1 MAGFASRVVRGCREA
16 LVIGCIAGFSSVLI
30 DAGHVVCA
38 VIRGESVVETYGCRL
53 VEPYIIPFVCIVGG
67 VLIAL
72 VIRLDISISHRTWH
86 RV

>member
-1 MAGFASRVVRGCREA
+1 
-16 LVIGCIAGFSSVLI
+16 SVLI

-72 VIRLDISISHRTWH
+72 VVGLFLAVVEHAVRRAA
-86 RV
+86 